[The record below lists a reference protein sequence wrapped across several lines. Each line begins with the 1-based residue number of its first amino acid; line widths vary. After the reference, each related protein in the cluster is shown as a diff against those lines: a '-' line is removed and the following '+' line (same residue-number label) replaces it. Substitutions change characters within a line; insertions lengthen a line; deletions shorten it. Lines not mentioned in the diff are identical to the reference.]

1 MVIVEALGVVG
12 NSSEENDEEDK
23 MKMIEKK
30 IENGMSTMSTQLTG
44 FKTILE
50 SVKGEVEGIKSGQME
65 AMDQVKKIVK
75 SEIMI
80 ADATKLVPQELNGL
94 VVFKTFPSTGN
105 LYALVN
111 KSVNFQD
118 AQVTQLQTAA
128 AMMTEMKI

>member
-1 MVIVEALGVVG
+1 MATLTLIAVVD
-12 NSSEENDEEDK
+12 NS
-23 MKMIEKK
+23 
-30 IENGMSTMSTQLTG
+30 G
-44 FKTILE
+44 
-50 SVKGEVEGIKSGQME
+50 KSGQLEAMDQIKKIVKSEIMME
-65 AMDQVKKIVK
+65 AMDQLKKIVK

-80 ADATKLVPQELNGL
+80 ADTKKLVPKELDVQ
-94 VVFKTFPSTGN
+94 VVFKMFPVTGN